1 MQQFQGQACARALQQ
16 RSGASGSAEFFPLDV
31 TSAGDRARLATYM
44 EAHPAL
50 GHEKEGVPDLVINNA
65 GVCIRQDSAGAYEAS
80 LAVNTWGPV
89 RLLTEACLP
98 RMRRRGYAITSE
110 EMGE

>member
-1 MQQFQGQACARALQQ
+1 M
-16 RSGASGSAEFFPLDV
+16 

-50 GHEKEGVPDLVINNA
+50 SHEKGGVPDLVINNA
-65 GVCIRQDSAGAYEAS
+65 GVCIRQHDGEGEGKEAYEKS

-89 RLLTEACLP
+89 RLLAEACLP
-98 RMRRRGYAITSE
+98 RMRRRGCGCTLLHDIAMRAWRGYTIMSDVTDIKI
-110 EMGE
+110 